1 MNLRSFTTSLA
12 ACLVAASVASA
23 QGMGGSTSGGPSTG
37 TGTGG
42 GGATPGTTTGSAAPT
57 NLDLPMDE
65 PAYVGEPTPP
75 VQDPPADDP
84 RDEPP
89 PTIYGEEIDT
99 TNNTIFY
106 VIDISC
112 SMDWDN
118 QSYTTLDG
126 RRANGPRIDRA
137 KAELQRSISGLP
149 QNFKFNIVAFSCS
162 TRTWQRQMQEA
173 TDANKQSAM
182 GWVRGL
188 QPTDATGTGPGT
200 CLALADRNN
209 MTVVLLTDGAP
220 NCGTYE
226 QTEASHRN
234 MIRNGNS
241 QHATIN
247 VFGIAAYGS
256 YRAFCQ
262 NVASD
267 SGGSYYDVP

>member
-1 MNLRSFTTSLA
+1 MLEEPLRETLTFDDVL
-12 ACLVAASVASA
+12 LVPAYSEVLPRDVDVRTRIARTIELRIPLV
-23 QGMGGSTSGGPSTG
+23 
-37 TGTGG
+37 
-42 GGATPGTTTGSAAPT
+42 SAAMDSVT
-57 NLDLPMDE
+57 EARTAITMAREGGLGILHKNLTPEDQALEVEKVKRAESGIVVDPLTVA
-65 PAYVGEPTPP
+65 PGESL
-75 VQDPPADDP
+75 
-84 RDEPP
+84 RDA
-89 PTIYGEEIDT
+89 
-99 TNNTIFY
+99 
-106 VIDISC
+106 VSL
-112 SMDWDN
+112 M
-118 QSYTTLDG
+118 QS
-126 RRANGPRIDRA
+126 
-137 KAELQRSISGLP
+137 RSISGLP

>member
-12 ACLVAASVASA
+12 AVLVAATVASA
-23 QGMGGSTSGGPSTG
+23 QGTSSGGPGMGTG
-37 TGTGG
+37 TGTG
-42 GGATPGTTTGSAAPT
+42 TPGTTTGPAAPT

-112 SMDWDN
+112 SMDWDT

-126 RRANGPRIDRA
+126 RRATGNRLVRA
-137 KAELQRSISGLP
+137 QAELQRSISGLP

-188 QPTDATGTGPGT
+188 RATDATGTGPGT

-220 NCGTYE
+220 NCGTPR
-226 QTEASHRN
+226 QTEAEHRS

-241 QHATIN
+241 QGATIN

-267 SGGSYYDVP
+267 SGGSYFDVP